1 MGYTGKGFD
10 GTSSCTVQQ
19 HIYLS
24 DDGPNMLQIIY
35 IGINLYSATMFVMK
49 ASILRE
55 WARLFV
61 PCGSRNA
68 FFWTCHILL
77 AVTVLFGGSVLIST
91 NLTCFPREK
100 IWDKTKPGRCSD
112 PKVILIISSVI
123 NVVLDLFILLLP
135 QNIIW
140 RLQMTKKKKVGMSL
154 IFTIGI
160 LYDETPFLLTPLWHS
175 LPPKKKNLETAC

>member
-1 MGYTGKGFD
+1 
-10 GTSSCTVQQ
+10 
-19 HIYLS
+19 
-24 DDGPNMLQIIY
+24 MLQIIY